1 MSSIRSVPDSFNVGD
16 ARVGEVPVP
25 AAAGTVDG
33 FDAERLV
40 QFLGADGESALPC
53 RLCFRWSL
61 RKKTCVRSLF
71 IFLLVAGINN
81 LYEEEKAVVPAV
93 DVPAADSDE
102 EIVVEWLD
110 PPG

>member
-1 MSSIRSVPDSFNVGD
+1 VSSIRSVPDSFNVGG
-16 ARVGEVPVP
+16 ARVGDVPVP

-71 IFLLVAGINN
+71 ICLLVAAVNN

-93 DVPAADSDE
+93 DFPVVDSGDE
-102 EIVVEWLD
+102 IEIEWLA